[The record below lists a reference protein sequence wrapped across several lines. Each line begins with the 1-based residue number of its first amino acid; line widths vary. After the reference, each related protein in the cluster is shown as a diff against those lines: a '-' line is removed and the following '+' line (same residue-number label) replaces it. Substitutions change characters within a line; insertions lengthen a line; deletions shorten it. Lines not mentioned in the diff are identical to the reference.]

1 MHGSDL
7 LRGAQYCC
15 CFEGNCSL
23 LLSDLC
29 LMCQDVINGKESFL
43 HSSQSPIVF
52 LFFCSLFCYSLK
64 TESIEQTIP
73 TPLCIYVLGRKEI
86 ISLILHCF
94 YIVIVTKFKTVRE
107 NYQQLLIN
115 ALENIYSFQH
125 RFRECKSDICH
136 FHSNKLLFSCRFQ
149 KKDCL

>member
-1 MHGSDL
+1 MSNVPGCHQWKRVLPSL
-7 LRGAQYCC
+7 
-15 CFEGNCSL
+15 FPVPHSFSL
-23 LLSDLC
+23 LLLTFLLLFKNRIHRTDYPHLLVHLC
-29 LMCQDVINGKESFL
+29 
-43 HSSQSPIVF
+43 
-52 LFFCSLFCYSLK
+52 
-64 TESIEQTIP
+64 
-73 TPLCIYVLGRKEI
+73 LGRKEI

-136 FHSNKLLFSCRFQ
+136 FHSNKLLFSCCFQ
-149 KKDCL
+149 KKKRLSLIFNLLSIEKTMSCPP